1 MGNAKDKFCLQIS
14 EKPQEKETGS
24 GCIANNTFGKHSE
37 EEQMVIKKKKKK
49 VLHLLAI
56 LRQGKQPQ
64 SCD

>member
-49 VLHLLAI
+49 SSALASYSEAREAASE
-56 LRQGKQPQ
+56 L
-64 SCD
+64 